1 MARTGTLTS
10 GDSLAHAVLNRSRGG
25 YTARMA
31 HAVSRSDDH
40 SVNRGRQATA
50 PTGVPPR
57 GWKDVL
63 VRVKAQIKSDN
74 VVLLAAGVAFFALL
88 SLVPALVAIVSIY
101 GLVADPA
108 DIERNIE
115 DMLAAA
121 PAEVRDLVSSQLS
134 SIVDSSPSGLG
145 IGVVVGIALAL
156 WSASSGVKHLIAAI
170 NLAYDE
176 EETRGF
182 VKLRGLALILT
193 LAAIVG
199 MVVAVAAL
207 VVAPAALD
215 DSGGEGAVR
224 MALLV
229 VRWPLFA
236 VFALAALAVV
246 YRYAPDRDA
255 PRWSW
260 VSAGAVIATVL
271 WVVASVAFSLYTS
284 NFGSYNETYGA
295 LAAVVVLMLWLLIT
309 AFVVIAGAEVNSELE
324 RQTYADTTRGR
335 GQPMGERDAY
345 AADTVGRA
353 TGPE

>member
-1 MARTGTLTS
+1 MAR
-10 GDSLAHAVLNRSRGG
+10 
-25 YTARMA
+25 
-31 HAVSRSDDH
+31 AVSHPGNRRSD
-40 SVNRGRQATA
+40 RGRQATE

-63 VRVKAQIKSDN
+63 VRVKGQIKSDN

-88 SLVPALVAIVSIY
+88 SLVPALVALVSIY

-115 DMLAAA
+115 DSLAAA
-121 PAEVRDLVSSQLS
+121 PEEVRDLVSSQLS
-134 SIVDSSPSGLG
+134 SIVDSSSSGLG
-145 IGVVVGIALAL
+145 VGVVVGLVLAL
-156 WSASSGVKHLIAAI
+156 WSASSGVKHLIAAV
-170 NLAYDE
+170 NRAYDE

-182 VKLRGLALILT
+182 LKLRGLALALT
-193 LAAIVG
+193 LAAIIA
-199 MVVAVAAL
+199 MAVAVAGL

-236 VFALAALAVV
+236 LLALAALAVV

-271 WVVASVAFSLYTS
+271 WVVASVGFSIYTS

-295 LAAVVVLMLWLLIT
+295 LGAVVVVMLWLLIT
-309 AFVVIAGAEVNSELE
+309 AFVVIAGAEVNAELE

-335 GQPMGERDAY
+335 KRPMGERDAY

-353 TGPE
+353 SGPE